1 MVKLLPRID
10 PSEVLLFRA
19 IVQGILTIPIM
30 ICVRANPFGPKGVRM
45 LVYLQVNKHK
55 LALMSN
61 VWRFFWFSGSGW
73 LLDGD
78 LHFYWIRSTSG
89 WRCRHDNL
97 LLSHLCHDFLACNSS
112 GTLWTLSSFHHC
124 FADARSDFDC
134 QASISNENSLR
145 AKQFSGK
152 LFHIFFYMKLHR
164 FVYIFSSTNKITI

>member
-45 LVYLQVNKHK
+45 LVYLQVNKPCK

-61 VWRFFWFSGSGW
+61 LWRFFLVSGSGW
-73 LLDGD
+73 LLDRD

-89 WRCRHDNL
+89 RRCRHDNI
-97 LLSHLCHDFLACNSS
+97 LLSHLCHDFLACDSTR
-112 GTLWTLSSFHHC
+112 TLWTLSSFHHC
-124 FADARSDFDC
+124 FVDARSDSNS
-134 QASISNENSLR
+134 QASISNENTLR

-152 LFHIFFYMKLHR
+152 
-164 FVYIFSSTNKITI
+164 